1 MAMAEKLSID
11 PDEFSVD
18 VQWPLKPE
26 AGGDLLL
33 DASLAR
39 FELKAGISALTS
51 YLTDEGIKNSYLTI
65 PTYHFVEWL
74 AQNWWSFLYEPRKD
88 DRSDADSEFRSRHWL
103 GFARNGFALPDVM
116 FIPSGET
123 MEINARQTYLRFA
136 KLSFTQEGSSIVR
149 TQDVRAELA
158 KFIQIVLSH
167 MSEMGIT
174 GSEAHEAWQRILD
187 TPAEE
192 ESYCRLIGAMG
203 LSPYVEHPA
212 IDKALD
218 GISASIT
225 SSVLTDLC
233 EATTLGSFAHAAE
246 FTGRISD
253 ALSKSPS
260 IGVEPLLG
268 IKTPVD
274 NVRQAYEWGYNAA
287 SQARQALGIGH
298 DNPVGRSDFFSK
310 LGFSPSDTADID
322 RPVSTVFPI
331 QGATSRSDKT
341 IKLALSSGTDKEFSA
356 ARASFLAWTSGDK
369 ESRLVTTARTRQQ
382 RASRAFGAELLAP
395 AEFLKKRL
403 GREKDVSPFALDKV
417 SAEIGVASTIVRL
430 QAKNI
435 GYRILEAA

>member
-1 MAMAEKLSID
+1 MAMAEKFSIE

-18 VQWPLKPE
+18 VQWPLMPE
-26 AGGDLLL
+26 PGGNRLL

-39 FELKAGISALTS
+39 FELKAGMSALTS
-51 YLTDEGIKNSYLTI
+51 YLTDEGIQNSYLTV
-65 PTYHFVEWL
+65 PTYYFVEWL

-103 GFARNGFALPDVM
+103 GVARNGFALPDVM
-116 FIPSGET
+116 FVPSGET

-136 KLSFTQEGSSIVR
+136 QLSFTQEGSSIVR
-149 TQDVRAELA
+149 TEDVREELA
-158 KFIQIVLSH
+158 KFIQAVLSH
-167 MSEMGIT
+167 MNEEGIT
-174 GSEAHEAWQRILD
+174 SSEAHEAWQRVVD
-187 TPAEE
+187 TSAEE
-192 ESYCRLIGAMG
+192 EGYCKLIGAMG

-218 GISASIT
+218 GISETIT

-246 FTGRISD
+246 FTGRISG

-260 IGVEPLLG
+260 IEVESLLR

-287 SQARQALGIGH
+287 SQARQALGISH
-298 DNPVGRSDFFSK
+298 DSPVGRSEFFKK
-310 LGFSPSDTADID
+310 LGFNPMDTPDIGS
-322 RPVSTVFPI
+322 PVSTVFPI
-331 QGATSRSDKT
+331 QGATSRLDKT

-356 ARASFLAWTSGDK
+356 ARASFLAWTSGDR

-395 AEFLKKRL
+395 ADFLKKRL
-403 GREKDVSPFALDKV
+403 GREKDVSPFTLDKV
-417 SAEIGVASTIVRL
+417 SGEIGVASTIVRL